1 MAKCIRCG
9 KSTALRGTVQLKDA
23 AICGKCAKAL
33 GMDKTEILIA
43 TQYRYDDIKDGM
55 DAYYAKQI
63 IKRSVLQDIE
73 DRKIGLKVAN
83 YGQERE
89 LVCTEEERE
98 IFDLISD
105 HFPTDELRLV
115 RVSDDY
121 VTIKRNEWD
130 IARIKYTNRAKW
142 IILPCI
148 EVGSVRHKIQSV
160 DDCAAYFDQIRES
173 IEIARKSE
181 V

>member
-1 MAKCIRCG
+1 MAKCFRCG
-9 KSTALRGTVQLKDA
+9 KKIALRPVQLKDEM
-23 AICGKCAKAL
+23 ICMKCAKNL
-33 GMDKTEILIA
+33 GMDKTEILVA
-43 TQYRYDDIKDGM
+43 SQYTYDDIKDGM
-55 DAYYAKQI
+55 AGYYAKQI
-63 IKRSVLQDIE
+63 LKRSILQDIE
-73 DRKIGLKVAN
+73 NRKIGLNVAN

-89 LVCTEEERE
+89 LICTEEERQ

-105 HFPTDELRLV
+105 HFPADDLRLV

-148 EVGSVRHKIQSV
+148 EVGSVKHKIQSV